1 MAKLSYYH
9 EESGCDNLVVYV
21 FLNAVLVEF
30 SPTRGICERCLIMIR
45 LNYHEESRFSISG
58 DTIRTHEHC

>member
-30 SPTRGICERCLIMIR
+30 SPTRGICERCLIRIK
-45 LNYHEESRFSISG
+45 LNYHEESGFSISG
-58 DTIRTHEHC
+58 DTIGTHEHC